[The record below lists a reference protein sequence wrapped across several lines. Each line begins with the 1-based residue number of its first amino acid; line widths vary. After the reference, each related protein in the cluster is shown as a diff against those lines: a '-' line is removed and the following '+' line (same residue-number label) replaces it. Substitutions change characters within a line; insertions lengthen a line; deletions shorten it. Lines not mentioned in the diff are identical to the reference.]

1 MRLST
6 IFALGILA
14 TAGVTPSAAL
24 AGACPTCTT
33 DNDCITPQNPNAR
46 CVTWASDFGCGAQ
59 RVACCPGQ
67 ACVILGDG
75 TPSCAL
81 TPPPNNCTYSGSP
94 GADAG
99 LIDSGSPAA
108 DAGAGVDTG
117 TGPAGDGGVVPAGD
131 GGVVPPRDASVRD
144 VGTSTSGN
152 RTGGRASRDS
162 GCSCSSSNS
171 GFAEGLSALS
181 MAALVLLRRR
191 RR

>member
-14 TAGVTPSAAL
+14 TAGVAPSAAL

-33 DNDCITPQNPNAR
+33 DNDCITVESPNAR

-67 ACVILGDG
+67 ACVILADG

-81 TPPPNNCTYSGSP
+81 TPPPNNCTYSGGP

-99 LIDSGSPAA
+99 LIDSGAPLA
-108 DAGAGVDTG
+108 DAG
-117 TGPAGDGGVVPAGD
+117 PASDGGAVPAGD

-144 VGTSTSGN
+144 VGTSTSNN
-152 RTGGRASRDS
+152 RPGGRARRDS

-171 GFAEGLSALS
+171 GLAEGLSALS
-181 MAALVLLRRR
+181 LAALVLLLRRR
-191 RR
+191 R